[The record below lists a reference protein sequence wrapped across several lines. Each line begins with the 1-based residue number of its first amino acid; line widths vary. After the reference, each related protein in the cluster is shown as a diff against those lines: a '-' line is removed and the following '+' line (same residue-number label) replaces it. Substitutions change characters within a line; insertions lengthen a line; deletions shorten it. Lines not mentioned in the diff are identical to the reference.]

1 MLCLPRSDGADWA
14 QGLRHGQRDA
24 VDREWLAVD
33 GAARHD
39 DRGGGDRQ
47 GLRNLGA
54 AARAHPSRPLGD
66 AAPPVRSFVPRPA
79 DPSRPADRSESH
91 RGGFPSHAA
100 LLTLGGCCLRHI
112 FDLTNISFPTPP
124 KIGSDPHPSSTFRD
138 FSEGQPVTLSTWC
151 NAGRTLGCEVP
162 FDIRYTLDGST
173 PSPSSL
179 NYTRPFRVR
188 STTMVKAAGFERSSG
203 RQIFAE
209 SQSVLVATPKPAC
222 VVSDKPGGAARF
234 CSPGQQ
240 VGFLSTSCTCPPLY
254 EAVEQE
260 EEAEALLDI
269 SVAPLLWDYVRDRK
283 STLSVPS
290 PMLMPCLFAGAAHR
304 ATILRTGSA
313 LGSMSRGQA
322 HR

>member
-1 MLCLPRSDGADWA
+1 
-14 QGLRHGQRDA
+14 
-24 VDREWLAVD
+24 
-33 GAARHD
+33 
-39 DRGGGDRQ
+39 
-47 GLRNLGA
+47 
-54 AARAHPSRPLGD
+54 
-66 AAPPVRSFVPRPA
+66 
-79 DPSRPADRSESH
+79 
-91 RGGFPSHAA
+91 
-100 LLTLGGCCLRHI
+100 
-112 FDLTNISFPTPP
+112 
-124 KIGSDPHPSSTFRD
+124 
-138 FSEGQPVTLSTWC
+138 
-151 NAGRTLGCEVP
+151 VP